1 MPLKSGAVAG
11 SACEEIDMD
20 IEVSFGVWLRRRR
33 RLLDLT
39 QAELAQ
45 RVGCAVVTIRK
56 LEADELRSSKHL
68 AERLAQFV
76 EVIPAEYER
85 FTAFVRSTPPA
96 PVADALPVRHT
107 TSVRQNV

>member
-1 MPLKSGAVAG
+1 M
-11 SACEEIDMD
+11 ETER
-20 IEVSFGVWLRRRR
+20 SFGAWLRRRR

-39 QAELAQ
+39 QVELAQ
-45 RVGCAVVTIRK
+45 RVDCAVVTIRK
-56 LEADELRSSKHL
+56 LEADELRPSKQM

-76 EVIPAEYER
+76 EIVPEEYER
-85 FTAFVRSTPPA
+85 FTAFAHLTGRA